1 MKTYKLLT
9 EPRSSSI
16 FTRHAIH
23 HHSSNTPTY
32 TEKLRFKT
40 CTSTSSRYQERKATF
55 ARSPPLREKTNIMP
69 LHEKKAICSVEL
81 QPAVIASTARARQ
94 CTFTIIIALARAHS
108 ARALFRSILS
118 LVLVRAIYQL
128 IHALM
133 HTHVYMVKR
142 CDFAREISRGGSKV
156 LHLAPAG
163 NNSYIPGVWRALF
176 IRLSV
181 SR

>member
-94 CTFTIIIALARAHS
+94 CTFTIIIALARAPIPPGRYS
-108 ARALFRSILS
+108 DQSSLSCWCERSINWYTRWCTRTYIWWNA
-118 LVLVRAIYQL
+118 V
-128 IHALM
+128 
-133 HTHVYMVKR
+133 
-142 CDFAREISRGGSKV
+142 ISRERS
-156 LHLAPAG
+156 
-163 NNSYIPGVWRALF
+163 RAEAAKF
-176 IRLSV
+176 CI
-181 SR
+181 